1 MSKKQR
7 RILGRALKLV
17 AVERLEAGESAS
29 ALSEEL
35 GVKRTL
41 LYRWRDAVRAGGPE
55 AVRDG
60 PGRPTKAQSLA
71 MQAGR
76 GPASRVQGLAQARR
90 AIAELERKV
99 GQQQADLDF
108 FKQALRRVAG
118 PAHPTTGPGSTASSS
133 RSRR

>member
-1 MSKKQR
+1 MSKTQR
-7 RILGRALKLV
+7 RIFGRAFKLV
-17 AVERLEAGESAS
+17 AVERMEAGESAS

-41 LYRWRDAVRAGGPE
+41 LYRWRDAVRAGGAE

-60 PGRPTKAQSLA
+60 PGRPTLSQSLA
-71 MQAGR
+71 MKAAR
-76 GPASRVQGLAQARR
+76 GPASKARGLAEARR
-90 AIAELERKV
+90 QIAELERKV

-108 FKQALRRVAG
+108 FKQALRRVEGAAQ
-118 PAHPTTGPGSTASSS
+118 PSAGSTASSS